1 MRAAGPFVRLLVR
14 VPEAYALLGP
24 FDATRPGLLVIDGD
38 GRRVDVI
45 DLVTVVDPGEIAKR
59 LESAATAVALERI
72 RVTAEEPDA
81 LVKEMKGVAGVREV
95 VADGREVKI
104 VAQAGAA
111 RPLFLRKGVVFDDP
125 VGLDAKDVPGAW
137 YAEAGRAYVPRVLL
151 DPAWKIAS
159 LDTRK
164 IDLKGIGKGPRAV
177 RVPFAALKV
186 PGVLSVVPDFEM
198 ETLTVVGRVGAV
210 DWAAVEK
217 AVAAAR

>member
-45 DLVTVVDPGEIAKR
+45 DLVAVVDPGEIAKR

-125 VGLDAKDVPGAW
+125 VELDAKDVPGAW

-159 LDTRK
+159 LETRK
-164 IDLKGIGKGPRAV
+164 IDLKGIGKGPPAA

-186 PGVLSVVPDFEM
+186 LGVLSVVPDFEK

-210 DWAAVEK
+210 DWGAVEK
-217 AVAAAR
+217 AVAAR